1 MEDTNTDRPRIYERN
16 PDTGVTRWRYMDE
29 SLKDYNWP
37 DYGNITKENNMQG
50 TTTER
55 VYDSKNSMNLLGL
68 SETEIAQLIESLATN
83 PSIKADE
90 KESTLNWMREQFSEQ
105 KIGGAWKRRI
115 REKGY
120 VI

>member
-1 MEDTNTDRPRIYERN
+1 
-16 PDTGVTRWRYMDE
+16 MDE

-37 DYGNITKENNMQG
+37 DYGNITKEKNMQE
-50 TTTER
+50 TAIKR

-68 SETEIAQLIESLATN
+68 SETEVAQLIESLATN

-105 KIGGAWKRRI
+105 KIGGAWKRRL
-115 REKGY
+115 REKGN

>member
-1 MEDTNTDRPRIYERN
+1 MEDKNTDRPRIYERN
-16 PDTGVTRWRYMDE
+16 PDTGVTRWRYVDE
-29 SLKDYNWP
+29 SAKDYNWP
-37 DYGNITKENNMQG
+37 DYGNIIKENNMQG

-68 SETEIAQLIESLATN
+68 SETEVAQLIESLATN

-105 KIGGAWKRRI
+105 KIGGAWKRRL
-115 REKGY
+115 REKGN

>member
-1 MEDTNTDRPRIYERN
+1 MEDKNTDRPRIYERN

-37 DYGNITKENNMQG
+37 HYGNIIKEKDMQG

-68 SETEIAQLIESLATN
+68 SETEVAQLIESLATN

-105 KIGGAWKRRI
+105 KIGGAWKRRL
-115 REKGY
+115 REKGN

>member
-1 MEDTNTDRPRIYERN
+1 MEETAI
-16 PDTGVTRWRYMDE
+16 
-29 SLKDYNWP
+29 K
-37 DYGNITKENNMQG
+37 
-50 TTTER
+50 R

-68 SETEIAQLIESLATN
+68 SETEVAQLIESLATN

-115 REKGY
+115 REKGN

>member
-1 MEDTNTDRPRIYERN
+1 
-16 PDTGVTRWRYMDE
+16 
-29 SLKDYNWP
+29 
-37 DYGNITKENNMQG
+37 MQE
-50 TTTER
+50 TAIKR

-68 SETEIAQLIESLATN
+68 SETEITQLIESLATN

-105 KIGGAWKRRI
+105 KVGGAWKRRI
-115 REKGY
+115 REKGN

>member
-16 PDTGVTRWRYMDE
+16 PDTGVTRWRYMGE

-37 DYGNITKENNMQG
+37 DYGNITKEKNMQE
-50 TTTER
+50 TAIKR

-68 SETEIAQLIESLATN
+68 SETEVAQLIESLATN

-115 REKGY
+115 REKGN

>member
-1 MEDTNTDRPRIYERN
+1 MEDKNTDRPRIYERN

>member
-1 MEDTNTDRPRIYERN
+1 MEDKNTDRPRIYERN

-37 DYGNITKENNMQG
+37 DYGNITKEKNMQE
-50 TTTER
+50 TAIKR

-68 SETEIAQLIESLATN
+68 SETEVAQLIESLATN

-115 REKGY
+115 REKGN

>member
-1 MEDTNTDRPRIYERN
+1 
-16 PDTGVTRWRYMDE
+16 
-29 SLKDYNWP
+29 
-37 DYGNITKENNMQG
+37 MQG

>member
-1 MEDTNTDRPRIYERN
+1 
-16 PDTGVTRWRYMDE
+16 
-29 SLKDYNWP
+29 
-37 DYGNITKENNMQG
+37 MQE
-50 TTTER
+50 TTIKR
-55 VYDSKNSMNLLGL
+55 VYDSNNSMNLLGL

-115 REKGY
+115 REAGN

>member
-1 MEDTNTDRPRIYERN
+1 
-16 PDTGVTRWRYMDE
+16 
-29 SLKDYNWP
+29 
-37 DYGNITKENNMQG
+37 MQR

-83 PSIKADE
+83 PNIKADE